1 LVSKHKEKPLNSP
14 ETIFWVEPFIAAFLF
29 CLVLTPAVIRFAS
42 TRRLFDVPDDRKIH
56 TAEIPRLGGVAI
68 MGALLI
74 STLLIAGADTLIH
87 LRYFLAG
94 LLILFFVGLW
104 DDMQPVSPFV
114 KLLGESIPIILMS
127 WFNRIPLHELA
138 PASEW
143 LLTMELPATIFLSFW
158 IVNAFNLIDGINGL
172 AGCIGLIALCGMGIM
187 GEPDVYHLSFAFAG
201 ALLAFLFFN
210 FFRPKIF
217 MGDCG
222 SLPIG
227 YTLAFGMTQLS
238 FHNHVDNNAVF
249 LKEPIIAFSLMIV
262 PLFDMVRVFV
272 IRIQRGKNPFKG
284 DRNHLHHMLLEIG
297 LSHVG
302 ATIQLVMLSIITT
315 CISIFTLHFLEA
327 ENYLVYILLT
337 LPLPAF
343 AFTALLWRRVKNI
356 RRSKL

>member
-1 LVSKHKEKPLNSP
+1 M
-14 ETIFWVEPFIAAFLF
+14 EPFLAAFLF

-42 TRRLFDVPDDRKIH
+42 TRRLFDVPDNRKIH
-56 TAEIPRLGGVAI
+56 SAEIPRLGGVAI

-74 STLLIAGADTLIH
+74 STLLIAGADTLIN

-104 DDMQPVSPFV
+104 DDMQPVSPFI

-127 WFNRIPLHELA
+127 WFNRIPLHELS
-138 PASEW
+138 PANEW
-143 LLTMELPATIFLSFW
+143 LCTMELPATIFLSFW

-172 AGCIGLIALCGMGIM
+172 AGCIGLIALCGMGVM
-187 GEPDVYHLSFAFAG
+187 GEPDIYHLSFAFAG

-210 FFRPKIF
+210 FIRPKIF

-227 YTLAFGMTQLS
+227 YTLAFGMTHLS
-238 FHNHVDNNAVF
+238 FHNHIGNTVIF
-249 LKEPIIAFSLMIV
+249 LKDPLIALSLMIV
-262 PLFDMVRVFV
+262 PLFDMVRVFF
-272 IRIQRGKNPFKG
+272 IRIQHQKNPFKG

-302 ATIQLVMLSIITT
+302 ATFQLVILSLITT
-315 CISIFTLHFLEA
+315 GISIFTLQFLQV
-327 ENYLVYILLT
+327 ENYFLYYLFT
-337 LPLPAF
+337 LPLPAI
-343 AFTALLWRRVKNI
+343 AFTALLWRRVRILRKGKI
-356 RRSKL
+356 